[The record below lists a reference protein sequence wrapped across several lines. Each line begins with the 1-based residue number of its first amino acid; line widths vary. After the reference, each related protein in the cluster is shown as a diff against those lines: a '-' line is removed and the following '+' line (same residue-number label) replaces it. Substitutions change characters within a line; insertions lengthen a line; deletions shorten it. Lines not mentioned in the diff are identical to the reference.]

1 MGNLVYYFLN
11 FDDNQKEMK
20 DLENPSKTL
29 CPVIWINVR
38 HDQVIITKRIL
49 SQLYGRGDVSGLAAA
64 QLERKLSLCRDL
76 LHYVARVDGGYSQFR
91 GLSTLDYFLARR
103 AQIERR
109 CGHYREEQD
118 LMEELKDV
126 LSIVVIC
133 LKMENKVKVEFKQ
146 FHINV
151 DLLCQNTSPGRV
163 SQVAENI
170 YREMFGEVDISR
182 KDVLRLYTNTPG
194 LDRGNVNVFLQIGLD
209 GVDIGRVVIQ
219 LRFDLVPR

>member
-76 LHYVARVDGGYSQFR
+76 LHYVARVDGGFSQFR

-109 CGHYREEQD
+109 CGHYREEPD

-133 LKMENKVKVEFKQ
+133 LKMENKVKVKYKQ
-146 FHINV
+146 F
-151 DLLCQNTSPGRV
+151 
-163 SQVAENI
+163 
-170 YREMFGEVDISR
+170 
-182 KDVLRLYTNTPG
+182 
-194 LDRGNVNVFLQIGLD
+194 
-209 GVDIGRVVIQ
+209 
-219 LRFDLVPR
+219 